1 MNMITAR
8 ERTSSF
14 TDEVWICIS
23 RIGSGNYPNFPQLE
37 VSNGE
42 ISLSLS
48 LKKKMQTL
56 RQSLNVYI
64 SASRGISFTG
74 LVAEPIY
81 F

>member
-48 LKKKMQTL
+48 LKKKNADVTAVFERL
-56 RQSLNVYI
+56 
-64 SASRGISFTG
+64 
-74 LVAEPIY
+74 Y
-81 F
+81 FSQ

>member
-14 TDEVWICIS
+14 TDEVSICIS
-23 RIGSGNYPNFPQLE
+23 RIGSGNYSNFPQLE

-48 LKKKMQTL
+48 LKKKKIADVTAVFERL
-56 RQSLNVYI
+56 
-64 SASRGISFTG
+64 
-74 LVAEPIY
+74 Y
-81 F
+81 FSQ